1 LVLKLLEVGGGILAV
16 GAQRIPKDLVEV
28 FCRFELLANIA
39 LACIACLMKN
49 RMQVLHSFE
58 NGLRLRASATPSL
71 HMNGIRIESCVSL

>member
-1 LVLKLLEVGGGILAV
+1 MVLNLLEVGGGILAV

-28 FCRFELLANIA
+28 FCRLELLGNIA
-39 LACIACLMKN
+39 LACLMKN

-71 HMNGIRIESCVSL
+71 HMNGIRIESSVSL